1 MSLHIFQFHQWLLSL
16 AQFHI
21 HPNALLNGLDYN
33 NEESLFRE
41 RSYLFLFFI
50 HCTCRIF
57 TYQKMV
63 GTFNKFF
70 LNKILWFLHFYMFY
84 IYLNIFLSIQRYDN
98 VLILL
103 KDHLRRRDTKLHK
116 QTKKENKNVSKLAG
130 KTKFTLFHFVTHSI
144 MKTRVNKPFFKFY
157 FD

>member
-1 MSLHIFQFHQWLLSL
+1 MLNVTSYFSISSMALIFGPVSHSPKCTSQW
-16 AQFHI
+16 
-21 HPNALLNGLDYN
+21 LDYN

-63 GTFNKFF
+63 GIFNKFF

-84 IYLNIFLSIQRYDN
+84 IYLYIFLSIQRYDN

-116 QTKKENKNVSKLAG
+116 QTKKENKNVSQLAG
-130 KTKFTLFHFVTHSI
+130 
-144 MKTRVNKPFFKFY
+144 
-157 FD
+157 